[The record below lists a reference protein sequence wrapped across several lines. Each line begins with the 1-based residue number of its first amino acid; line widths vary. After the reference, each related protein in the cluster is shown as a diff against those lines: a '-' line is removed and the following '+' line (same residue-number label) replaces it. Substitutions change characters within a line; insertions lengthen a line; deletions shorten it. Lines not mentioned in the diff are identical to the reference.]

1 MSSKFNDDTDED
13 IFGGGRRRSEFVK
26 RGKEVVSSR
35 SRDFSYDDFDS
46 DEDLEERNRFAY
58 PDLDNKNK
66 QNVNNNYSDSD
77 EEADAGGKVSVGKVQ
92 EGKL

>member
-35 SRDFSYDDFDS
+35 SRDFPTMILF
-46 DEDLEERNRFAY
+46 
-58 PDLDNKNK
+58 
-66 QNVNNNYSDSD
+66 
-77 EEADAGGKVSVGKVQ
+77 G
-92 EGKL
+92 